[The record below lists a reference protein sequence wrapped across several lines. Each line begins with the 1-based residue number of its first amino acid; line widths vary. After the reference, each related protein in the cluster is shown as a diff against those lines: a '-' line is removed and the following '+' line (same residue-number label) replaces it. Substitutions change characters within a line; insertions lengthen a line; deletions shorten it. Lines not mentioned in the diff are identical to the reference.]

1 MRITSKIQIHFVIQ
15 NYWIIFNFKI
25 FLKNMGLSSSKAC
38 PAISE
43 MKYLNATFAELLC
56 NTLQR
61 KMNVEIV

>member
-1 MRITSKIQIHFVIQ
+1 MGITSKIQIHFVIQ
-15 NYWIIFNFKI
+15 NYWIILNFFK
-25 FLKNMGLSSSKAC
+25 KNIGLSSSKAC
-38 PAISE
+38 PAIYE

>member
-1 MRITSKIQIHFVIQ
+1 MS
-15 NYWIIFNFKI
+15 
-25 FLKNMGLSSSKAC
+25 LSSSKAC

-61 KMNVEIV
+61 KMNVEIVSVINFLGKGFSFKASEL